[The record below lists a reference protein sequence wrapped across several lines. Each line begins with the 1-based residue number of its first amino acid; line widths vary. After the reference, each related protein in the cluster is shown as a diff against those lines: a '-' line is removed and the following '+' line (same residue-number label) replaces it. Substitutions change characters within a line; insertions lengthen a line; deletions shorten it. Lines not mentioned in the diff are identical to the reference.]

1 LSATTHN
8 GHVIFFDEGGN
19 PIMLEAAAGSRRR
32 VLPNRA
38 SADLVTP
45 DATSGPAEWGRYHD
59 AVREAARSFDDPH
72 EGDIHHFLQA
82 RARNPEQVDIGA
94 FHEAVRRQRMA
105 DLVDIVD
112 HHMRRDGSLPRGARM
127 VRVQAPRGYMRRVL
141 RNSSPED
148 LAHLRHRLTSIG
160 HSQESVDSYLA
171 HRAKP
176 DMWDQATA
184 YEVQMSDDEFE
195 GLEFDDSDSG
205 WVDDEREPITINVFV
220 NGIKAEVEESR

>member
-1 LSATTHN
+1 
-8 GHVIFFDEGGN
+8 
-19 PIMLEAAAGSRRR
+19 
-32 VLPNRA
+32 
-38 SADLVTP
+38 
-45 DATSGPAEWGRYHD
+45 
-59 AVREAARSFDDPH
+59 
-72 EGDIHHFLQA
+72 
-82 RARNPEQVDIGA
+82 
-94 FHEAVRRQRMA
+94 
-105 DLVDIVD
+105 
-112 HHMRRDGSLPRGARM
+112 
-127 VRVQAPRGYMRRVL
+127 
-141 RNSSPED
+141 
-148 LAHLRHRLTSIG
+148 LTSIG